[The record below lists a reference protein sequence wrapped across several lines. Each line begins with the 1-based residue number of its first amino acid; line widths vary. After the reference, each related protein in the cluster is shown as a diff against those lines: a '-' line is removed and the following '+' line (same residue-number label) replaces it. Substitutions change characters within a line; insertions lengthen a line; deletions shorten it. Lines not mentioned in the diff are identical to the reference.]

1 MRGVRGVLVRP
12 LAALALSLSVHGLV
26 LGGVAAVVS
35 SLRGVSGPRPDAVF
49 VDVTAGQRGAVVRP
63 AATGAIPVRR
73 PVASSPS
80 VAAEPAAIAS
90 VAAGEILG
98 EGEPSPGAAD
108 PGAADATLTAVASLA
123 PLPSPGSVASAGA
136 VASPGPAVEPGPGP
150 SEASDARDEAGSGS
164 RSAAGEPADP
174 SEGPGEAVA
183 ERSPSEPARPSGET
197 DAAAEAFADAD
208 ALRVATNV
216 RPVFRPEQFEQLQA
230 VTSNPSVSARV
241 ESEPVVGRRDI
252 FEFLLDH
259 PEFATHVT
267 RALRLARYRIWQA
280 EDGLFLDDGWGATG
294 RLSLVYAS
302 SGTRV
307 MYARGAFQQRLLPSI
322 TGQAV
327 VTIDY
332 DFRPGADGREVLSA
346 AVTSQLKVDGTF
358 AELVFKLAGPAV
370 VEKAQLESRRLTR
383 LFAKVLRA
391 VEERPAELYAAL
403 DRRPDVPRRE
413 LETFR
418 TLLRLP

>member
-1 MRGVRGVLVRP
+1 MRGVRRVPVRP
-12 LAALALSLSVHGLV
+12 LAALALSLGLHGLV
-26 LGGVAAVVS
+26 LGGAAAVVS
-35 SLRGVSGPRPDAVF
+35 ILRGVSAPLPDAVF
-49 VDVTAGQRGAVVRP
+49 LDIAAGQRRTVVRP
-63 AATGAIPVRR
+63 AATRAIPGRR
-73 PVASSPS
+73 PVASSGAA
-80 VAAEPAAIAS
+80 VAEPAAIGA
-90 VAAGEILG
+90 VAAGG
-98 EGEPSPGAAD
+98 SVSDQEPSPGAPD
-108 PGAADATLTAVASLA
+108 PGRTVATLTAVASLTPA
-123 PLPSPGSVASAGA
+123 ASHGP
-136 VASPGPAVEPGPGP
+136 VASPAPMGEPGPARA
-150 SEASDARDEAGSGS
+150 ETTDAAREAGS
-164 RSAAGEPADP
+164 RSESVAAEPPDPSQGPGEVLAEPVPSEPVQPRTEGHAGETAPAA
-174 SEGPGEAVA
+174 EAVA
-183 ERSPSEPARPSGET
+183 EGA
-197 DAAAEAFADAD
+197 
-208 ALRVATNV
+208 ALRVATDA
-216 RPVFRPEQFEQLQA
+216 RPVFRPEQFGQLQE

-241 ESEPVVGRRDI
+241 ESEPVVGRRDV

-346 AVTSQLKVDGTF
+346 AVTSQLKVDGAF

-403 DRRPDVPRRE
+403 DQRPDIPRRE
-413 LETFR
+413 LQTFR
-418 TLLRLP
+418 SLLRLP